1 MDSKKVVQ
9 AAPLPVPVQV
19 RSKNDGSGVAASVS
33 GVRRRSGSQGLR
45 SPAAKRPLSAPVA
58 LQGWLHKQ
66 GSEGLML
73 WKKRWFVLS
82 EYCLF
87 YYKGPE
93 EEKLLGSILL
103 PSYRVT
109 VCKPEDKVNRK
120 FAFKAEHANMRT
132 YHFAAD
138 SRESMN
144 QWVNALTLA
153 TLLQD
158 PSPGAGEAAVVIEIA
173 GQPDGE
179 RSARPSVSSISS
191 ILNQSADDSDSGFH
205 GFQSRD
211 DPSHASNNNSS
222 PNSVNTASFP
232 NLSGSNS
239 NTNTNN
245 GNNNSSNNNNII
257 TNTGNNNAN
266 EVQPMVN
273 GWIQQQTPYGQPS
286 TSQHQHQQQ
295 QQYGQLMPS
304 SQQLQQVHS
313 HQHQALLH
321 QHLSHQSTNQTHQL
335 HHNKHVVQ
343 QPQSQSHLT
352 ASNVQTVQPMARK
365 FGQPIYANAPP
376 KPRRLTDG
384 STEYSTPS
392 PDPDYRKSPVS
403 PDVTVTSKSPMSDYD
418 RGSVIYG
425 TRMNQ
430 PSQQSLRTDKSGL
443 NYGYGQ
449 VQTERRTPDTYGR
462 SAAKP
467 RSARGN
473 GDYEEV
479 YGAPQLYQRP
489 AGPVGYTKGSSPAP
503 IPIPL
508 YAQQHQQYQQQIHS
522 PGTPSNMPIMRQ
534 PRTQPPPRP
543 HSADFLEYEATR
555 KPHQQMPP
563 QCEESLNQQRRPQ
576 RPKSS
581 LDIVTPSDATN
592 DGYFYSEE
600 RYAAQMRQSSVYLHQ
615 TPQHHQQQ
623 RNQSLSRATMPSKA
637 SGIRDRS
644 DESRIAT
651 LPEVSCSGLRR
662 TQREHVHQQHAIPH
676 QSLQRHTEVNSN
688 EAKLRRSLREKSYES
703 SNREMLSHMA
713 EDGTVPRRIPREYE
727 SSMAAGWG
735 GRPTSHTAQGTTH
748 VGQPCHAPHAAARRW
763 NEQQQFCRSAS
774 ARLPRTR
781 HPAALDPDDD
791 DYDYGERSSEQDSR
805 DGERKIQQR
814 EESMKRLLEWKQRM
828 LQSPLTRK
836 PSTSVNRGRA
846 QNELSNYY
854 KQQALLELAAH
865 EASVAEG
872 RHSRRREDGHRPHVR
887 SKSTDGRRTV
897 ANVSR
902 YNSYSSD
909 DEELGDV
916 RRKRTRRPSHAGRSP
931 RQHGD
936 NRSSGNPLHDAIPGS
951 GRQSQNAIRVSN
963 DRQPSP
969 TATVLPN
976 LGGIPPDAGYEEVS
990 FPPIPRTERS
1000 PEYLSS
1006 GQTSTTRTDRQ
1017 DHDTSSI
1024 DEDKLKK
1031 KPSGIL
1037 KTSTVYGVEQA
1048 GKNSNCSTGY
1058 ATDTWPVQKTV
1069 QWTTKKEPDDWDSNI
1084 DESKVIKEFSYQYI
1098 KEELDSKKEDRSAA
1112 KPETMNLV
1120 QCRIRSFELNMDG
1133 SSPVKEVFAMQE
1145 PLKVS
1150 PLQATEAHVSKLDCS
1165 KKTSSIIRS
1174 FALGDSD
1181 SQDCKY
1187 KNVKDGH
1194 TKQASTDSNKSVKDL
1209 LADFER
1215 KSRQVQRQEY
1225 GRHQEVKHRGVFS
1238 DSEALLYDTGSDLD
1252 QRERNE
1258 DAQNERTLQI
1268 DQVVPEPI
1276 NDHRM
1281 YTDTTKK
1288 KGDVSFRRKKRSSSK
1303 ESESDQT
1310 IPTEDLD
1317 ILSNPSCARLSV
1329 TESLLTH
1336 GDRFSGESGT
1346 TSPTVKQEDISPE
1359 EHYLPMTPRKAILD
1373 PNDDRPNPK
1382 MMESLFANLDHEE
1395 SSYVEMAQNG
1405 MTHSLLAPTDEGR
1418 KHDSGDYS
1426 TLDTPHYEFV
1436 CVSDNKM
1443 EPVYMEVSQLSGKE
1457 EQDGGK
1463 VSLSKRNDDSTY
1475 SRTTDLPDILTAL
1488 KSDSSDADDESS
1500 KDLDSIDA
1508 PRHPR
1513 FSLSDTFRP
1522 ASYYL
1527 GASRTMIA
1535 ELHDSSDSELVSPP
1549 PIPTSPPPLDDLDSL
1564 DMQESLEIKKVSP
1577 QVAVTKDNT
1586 SGRDSPKSWNKPMGQ
1601 IETHRPPS
1609 RFSDATISSTFRD
1622 SRISLESASGSDSV
1636 ELRMPEEEA
1645 RHRQLKTR
1653 PVSEVCEVLDSLDE
1667 LESLGSRFDGAS
1679 IDLDQYL
1686 EELQARDAF
1695 NVDLYAKD
1703 LSYNS
1708 IYGFNENMM
1717 VVDKLQKTTC
1727 RDLSRQANLAFDN
1740 LDQSLRYGAA
1750 NKMGSASSLPSM
1762 RVCDAPPSHQHSQ
1775 SFTGDA
1781 HYENISSFSPLRNS
1795 PAIRSDNQSRDNSH
1809 GLQRGSQ
1816 NNLLT
1821 ASHSRDSSYS
1831 LASGAAS
1838 ISTSMACQRPASAQS
1853 SMHSPTGSMSL
1864 GNHGNSL
1871 VGNMLQNASPYSDL
1885 RFQSHS
1891 RSASQDSA
1899 RYSMISNHRSSSS
1912 QDSSHYQ
1919 TSTSTVKA
1927 NPAPQSYL
1935 PGEPH
1940 LQSEQSGAPYY
1951 YSDLQGSVNAVDTAE
1966 SMKPIGHSSRLPQ
1979 LNNQRDD
1986 ASALNKRNDIGRIVN
2001 PISRQM
2007 PRQIQVDDID
2017 EARRIAAEL
2026 RKTTCQLLGDN
2037 KVDLVDKKNFYEA
2050 DTLRRVKST
2059 DPLPDISSA
2068 EISTRNLYPHG
2079 LRDKSN
2085 SQSNSRDTF
2094 ELALGTQTSHRRSRS
2109 LEGLL
2114 DDVGLQNLVE
2124 QRNRNNRVATVP
2136 PTQAEEEAPQNMGG
2150 IGGGSTSNSF
2160 NVDDPWEQDSL
2171 WRESLRRVSLRNARS
2186 LDNLGSPPRPT
2197 ISSSDSKGRNKIT
2210 RGATYVNDS
2219 VMLRRE
2225 NCSEDSSDR
2234 PRVKRRASKEQERD
2248 EMVDDL
2254 TYESLSMERIHASGY
2269 VWDAQNEAYR
2279 KATAEDMDHFLEEG
2293 NLPPVRSIS
2302 ETTRQMSGPA
2312 ATSAAFE
2319 LDREKLRQWD
2329 LLSSACLLQEQQ
2341 RSSMA
2346 DSGRG
2351 LPIAER
2357 PGDVLDASRNGA
2369 PVLNNGAGTGPI
2381 TSATVA
2387 ANRDRDVVLEV
2398 LEKGVQQSTSTA
2410 TTTTTTTTT
2419 TTAAEYLGPSNR
2431 QDLNQETKE
2440 ACNRAAASGSG
2451 SVIGRDPLPP
2461 RAVSTS
2467 QLAQR
2472 TQTQPPATVS
2482 TLPLPRSNATHR
2494 QPLPLHQSTPQ
2505 SIRQSENDMTN
2516 SQLLRAASSGDI
2528 GTGSAML
2535 NNNDGKD
2542 IRLTSPSGH
2551 ATQRLMSPALRV
2563 VSLNDHRVSSPSDSD
2578 IRVHSPIER
2587 KMVSPIGREVDRGGG
2602 TAGRQNQRVW
2612 ECNELLHKRSNVSSQ
2627 RAEGGRKLPQAATQG
2642 LVRVSAGELLGR
2654 THEELVLLLIQLR
2667 RQNATIYKAME
2678 NCHMEIEAQARLAE
2692 LDTPRRLENLQK
2704 LEELKKHL
2712 MDLEKQY
2719 EKGKPL
2725 VNLVDNMVKL
2735 GSLYN
2740 RNTANGTNIFSGSRH
2755 DLAHDNSRDHR
2766 LEFNQKVQEQRLLA
2780 EERRDWDRLS
2790 PDHGQ
2795 LQAKVQ
2801 QLYKLDRLLQ
2811 EESGT
2816 LHSLQQDK
2824 EILEKALGGLRHKLQ
2839 GSRSNLVEA
2848 ERYRKQQLLL
2858 EKELSRVRVLLA
2870 HNSKV
2875 KPVFFQK
2882 LEETVAENARLEQD
2896 LVVLRQKLQASRRYA
2911 GNMTRDTSATT
2922 GPLEAELRRVQQL
2935 VGDLQRQRKELS
2947 IQVRQL
2953 TEKSHSLVQQIRPQ
2967 PTSAPQVHQPKKRT
2981 QNSWLET
2988 DLDSGITLD
2997 HGLDSP
3003 SSPALSSSPRGKQ
3016 NGGPYPHFSSPTQ
3029 IKDSSPTN
3037 RQQANLQS
3045 YPQSPQNHISS
3056 LSPQLR
3062 EQIQQH
3068 QLKQQLLKDQMQG
3081 KGSLMQANVSPLYV
3095 NTESRIHENN
3105 RQDENLTNG
3114 TIPPPEYVPPPPP
3127 PPLAEET
3134 LLNDNY
3140 RQNED
3145 NKFAGL
3151 IHNREKQEIKT
3162 VRIVKRESERRQR
3175 DRGDR
3180 TGNIGIPLT
3189 NGLQAPG
3196 GAKRLCDDDLEG
3208 SQKFE
3213 KAQLGKVVEESP
3225 MIHAQSTVQLTDLDD
3240 VQFQRSMSLPRG
3252 FGGQRQ
3258 QQPEIHQ
3265 VPVVPP
3271 PRSDSMHALRT
3282 MLARRNKVRF
3292 ETQDGSSDSTL
3303 SPYTESLASSSHVPM
3318 SSPNYS
3324 TSPSYSPSQQNY
3336 PIKPNHHQPP
3346 YYPPYRHYENPL
3358 RNESIPEPVSPELLS
3373 PTNLEGQDRMFGSSL
3388 NVNASNS
3395 PQLSP
3400 IFKSE
3405 AAKQIIKEMTE
3416 KKIEGPRRRQI
3427 PREKRRHYTVSS
3439 SKPILDLED
3448 TFSKMGMGRAR
3459 DDLDMERALR
3469 PRINAP
3475 DVVRSTLSHKE
3486 LKYNES
3492 TIDQLLGTPNKIVIP
3507 ERYIPEQ
3514 TPELTAEEQEQ
3525 RLKKA
3530 EAIRKMLSE
3539 TTVTAPDGSDD
3550 NINIEQSDSLKRKVV
3565 EEKRQRD
3572 HILQLNQI
3580 LAKQVME
3587 KSKMVA
3593 GTKMSSGN
3601 NFLTLSLLLVVLVY
3615 TTVSANQPARITCY
3629 FSNWAIYR
3637 PDVGSY
3643 GVDDIPGDLCTH
3655 IIYSFIGVSN
3665 VTWEILILDPELDQD
3680 KGNFLA
3686 FNNLRSKYPH
3696 LKTSVAVG
3704 GWGEGGRKY
3713 SALVSV
3719 KERRDSFIKS
3729 VVEFM
3734 HKYGFDGF
3742 DLDWEYPGASDRGG
3756 RFSDKDKFFYFV
3768 EELRRAFDK
3777 ENKGWELTMAVPM
3790 AKFRLDEGYHVPE
3803 LCKNMDAIHV
3813 MSYDLRGNWAGF
3825 ADVHS
3830 PLYRRPHDQWAY
3842 EKLNVHDGLL
3852 LWEEKGC
3859 PAKKLVVG
3867 IPLYGRTFTLSQSNN
3882 NYEPG
3887 TYINKEAGGG
3897 KPGKYTQAK
3906 GFLSYYEICTNLQAP
3921 GSNWTQKFDDI
3932 GKVPYMY
3939 QGTQWVGYE
3948 NVESVKYKI
3957 DFIKESRYAGAM
3969 VWAID
3974 MDDFQGLCGDR
3985 NPLMNVISQGL
3996 EGYIVPDK
4004 DFHTTPTP
4012 DWAKPPSTTSSDNIQ
4027 TTQSTQI
4034 TQSARPPTTHKPT
4047 ERPTQKP
4054 EVTSSTTEETNKS
4067 ESTQQPI
4074 DNDEAHKINCE
4085 TDNKFVPSKECHSYY
4100 ECVHGIP
4107 LKFTC
4112 PNKLIWNGRNNICD
4126 WPQNA
4131 DREECRIQ

>member
-1 MDSKKVVQ
+1 MSNCCGCIRGCTTDAYEPLSSQISRGSIRLPKDAKEALRSPRNQRRKLSVRYDAVRPAGSASDQSTPHRQLPGSLRGSLSYSHSHRHNHLHRHDPPLPPAYCAPPPPVSSNYSTVQRGCALHSRLDQPVTSSTSGMDSKKVVQ

-158 PSPGAGEAAVVIEIA
+158 PSPGGEAAVVIEIA
-173 GQPDGE
+173 GQQDGE

-232 NLSGSNS
+232 NLSGSNG
-239 NTNTNN
+239 NTNPAN
-245 GNNNSSNNNNII
+245 GTNNNSTATTNNNNNNIGNATI
-257 TNTGNNNAN
+257 NNTND
-266 EVQPMVN
+266 VQPMVN
-273 GWIQQQTPYGQPS
+273 GWIQQQSQYGQPS
-286 TSQHQHQQQ
+286 TSQHQQQ

-304 SQQLQQVHS
+304 SQQLQQS
-313 HQHQALLH
+313 YARQHQALLH
-321 QHLSHQSTNQTHQL
+321 QLLPHQNATQNHQQLHQQL
-335 HHNKHVVQ
+335 HHHKHVPQ
-343 QPQSQSHLT
+343 QQQTQPHQT
-352 ASNVQTVQPMARK
+352 ASNVQTVQPMPRK

-403 PDVTVTSKSPMSDYD
+403 PDVTVTSKSPISDYD

-462 SAAKP
+462 SAAIP
-467 RSARGN
+467 RSNRGN

-479 YGAPQLYQRP
+479 YGVPQLYQRP
-489 AGPVGYTKGSSPAP
+489 AGPVGYSKGASPAP
-503 IPIPL
+503 IPIPV
-508 YAQQHQQYQQQIHS
+508 YAQQYQQHQQQIHS
-522 PGTPSNMPIMRQ
+522 PVASVNVPIMRQ
-534 PRTQPPPRP
+534 PRAQPPPRP

-555 KPHQQMPP
+555 RPQLQVQQ
-563 QCEESLNQQRRPQ
+563 QSEEALNQQRRPQ

-581 LDIVTPSDATN
+581 LDIVTPSDVAN

-600 RYAAQMRQSSVYLHQ
+600 RYAAQMRQSAVYLHQ

-637 SGIRDRS
+637 TGIRDRG

-651 LPEVSCSGLRR
+651 LPEASCSGLRR
-662 TQREHVHQQHAIPH
+662 GQREHVHQQHVVSH
-676 QSLQRHTEVNSN
+676 QSLHRHTEINSN
-688 EAKLRRSLREKSYES
+688 DAKLRRSLREKSYETS
-703 SNREMLSHMA
+703 SREMLTHI

-727 SSMAAGWG
+727 SSMGWG
-735 GRPTSHTAQGTTH
+735 RPSSQGTH
-748 VGQPCHAPHAAARRW
+748 VAQSCHAPHANARRW

-781 HPAALDPDDD
+781 HPTALDPDDD
-791 DYDYGERSSEQDSR
+791 DYGERSSEQDSR

-836 PSTSVNRGRA
+836 PSGSANRGRA
-846 QNELSNYY
+846 QNELSSYY

-872 RHSRRREDGHRPHVR
+872 RHSRRREEAGHRPHAR

-931 RQHGD
+931 RQVGD
-936 NRSSGNPLHDAIPGS
+936 SRSSVQDTVPGT
-951 GRQSQNAIRVSN
+951 GQQNQSAPRLSN
-963 DRQPSP
+963 DRKTSP
-969 TATVLPN
+969 TASVLPIM
-976 LGGIPPDAGYEEVS
+976 GGIPPDAGYEEVS
-990 FPPIPRTERS
+990 FPSTRNDRS
-1000 PEYLSS
+1000 PPYLTVEPRSVV
-1006 GQTSTTRTDRQ
+1006 RNDQ
-1017 DHDTSSI
+1017 DQEASL
-1024 DEDKLKK
+1024 DEDKFKK

-1037 KTSTVYGVEQA
+1037 KTPTVYSVDQPV
-1048 GKNSNCSTGY
+1048 NSSNASIEY
-1058 ATDTWPVQKTV
+1058 ASDTWSSQKNI
-1069 QWTTKKEPDDWDSNI
+1069 QWTTRKERDDWDTNI
-1084 DESKVIKEFSYQYI
+1084 DESTVIREFSYQYI
-1098 KEELDSKKEDRSAA
+1098 KPKDEEFGNEDRSPG
-1112 KPETMNLV
+1112 KSETMNLV
-1120 QCRIRSFELNMDG
+1120 QCRIRSFEQSIDG
-1133 SSPVKEVFAMQE
+1133 SSPVKEVLAMQE

-1150 PLQATEAHVSKLDCS
+1150 PLQATEAHVSKLDSS
-1165 KKTSSIIRS
+1165 KKTSSVIRS
-1174 FALGDSD
+1174 FALGELE
-1181 SQDCKY
+1181 SQDSKCRDV
-1187 KNVKDGH
+1187 KNGH
-1194 TKQASTDSNKSVKDL
+1194 AKQASTDSNKSVKDL

-1215 KSRQVQRQEY
+1215 KSQQIQRQEY
-1225 GRHQEVKHRGVFS
+1225 GRRQEVKHRGVFS
-1238 DSEALLYDTGSDLD
+1238 DSEALLYDTGSNLD
-1252 QRERNE
+1252 QRDWNE
-1258 DAQNERTLQI
+1258 DTQDERDVRM
-1268 DQVVPEPI
+1268 DQRVPEPI
-1276 NDHRM
+1276 NEDNV
-1281 YTDTTKK
+1281 YTDTVKK
-1288 KGDVSFRRKKRSSSK
+1288 KADVSFRRKKRSSSR
-1303 ESESDQT
+1303 ESVSDHAT
-1310 IPTEDLD
+1310 PTEDMD
-1317 ILSNPSCARLSV
+1317 MVSNPGCTRLSV

-1336 GDRFSGESGT
+1336 GDRYSEDSDT

-1359 EHYLPMTPRKAILD
+1359 EHYLPMSPRKAILD
-1373 PNDDRPNPK
+1373 PNCDDRPNPQ
-1382 MMESLFANLDHEE
+1382 MMESLFANLEHEE

-1405 MTHSLLAPTDEGR
+1405 MTRSLLAPNDEGR

-1436 CVSDNKM
+1436 CVSDSKM
-1443 EPVYMEVSQLSGKE
+1443 EPVYMEVSQLSEKE
-1457 EQDGGK
+1457 EKDSGK
-1463 VSLSKRNDDSTY
+1463 MSFKKRSPHDDHAH
-1475 SRTTDLPDILTAL
+1475 SRSDLPDILTAL

-1549 PIPTSPPPLDDLDSL
+1549 PIPTSPPPMDDLESL

-1577 QVAVTKDNT
+1577 QVAVTKDN
-1586 SGRDSPKSWNKPMGQ
+1586 SSNRDSPKSWNKPMGQ

-1636 ELRMPEEEA
+1636 ELRTPEEEA

-1653 PVSEVCEVLDSLDE
+1653 PISEVCDVLDSLDE

-1727 RDLSRQANLAFDN
+1727 HNLSRQSNLGG
-1740 LDQSLRYGAA
+1740 LEQSLRYGAA

-1762 RVCDAPPSHQHSQ
+1762 RVCDIPPSHQHSQ

-1781 HYENISSFSPLRNS
+1781 HYENVTSFSPLRSS
-1795 PAIRSDNQSRDNSH
+1795 PAIRSDTEQTREGNHR
-1809 GLQRGSQ
+1809 LRRTSQ
-1816 NNLLT
+1816 NNLMT
-1821 ASHSRDSSYS
+1821 SSHSRESSYS

-1853 SMHSPTGSMSL
+1853 SIHSPTGSISL

-1871 VGNMLQNASPYSDL
+1871 VANVLRNASPYSDQ
-1885 RFQSHS
+1885 RFHNHS

-1912 QDSSHYQ
+1912 QDSSHYP
-1919 TSTSTVKA
+1919 TSSSTIKA

-1935 PGEPH
+1935 PTETRP
-1940 LQSEQSGAPYY
+1940 QSEQPGAPYY
-1951 YSDLQGSVNAVDTAE
+1951 YSDLQASVNAADTE
-1966 SMKPIGHSSRLPQ
+1966 SAKPIGHTSRLPQ

-2001 PISRQM
+2001 PIARQM
-2007 PRQIQVDDID
+2007 PRQIQVEDID

-2085 SQSNSRDTF
+2085 DQSSLREAF
-2094 ELALGTQTSHRRSRS
+2094 ELMQVVQTSHRRSRS

-2124 QRNRNNRVATVP
+2124 QRNRSNRVATVQ
-2136 PTQAEEEAPQNMGG
+2136 PTQAEETQPNLNAGDV
-2150 IGGGSTSNSF
+2150 STSSNNFSAE
-2160 NVDDPWEQDSL
+2160 DPWEQDSL

-2186 LDNLGSPPRPT
+2186 LDNLDSPPRPPP
-2197 ISSSDSKGRNKIT
+2197 SSGADAKRNKIT

-2219 VMLRRE
+2219 VVLRRDNCLEE
-2225 NCSEDSSDR
+2225 NTER
-2234 PRVKRRASKEQERD
+2234 PRVKRRPNKD
-2248 EMVDDL
+2248 EDGQQTVDDL
-2254 TYESLSMERIHASGY
+2254 TYESLSMDRIHAGGY

-2279 KATAEDMDHFLEEG
+2279 KATAEDTNHFLEEG
-2293 NLPPVRSIS
+2293 NLPPVRLIS
-2302 ETTRQMSGPA
+2302 ETQMSGT
-2312 ATSAAFE
+2312 TSASFE

-2351 LPIAER
+2351 LPTSER
-2357 PGDVLDASRNGA
+2357 PGDVLDSRNSTHVTTGA
-2369 PVLNNGAGTGPI
+2369 
-2381 TSATVA
+2381 
-2387 ANRDRDVVLEV
+2387 
-2398 LEKGVQQSTSTA
+2398 STTTTNA
-2410 TTTTTTTTT
+2410 TTTTIGNEPDVVLKVLPTGIQDVSTPSTTTTKGT
-2419 TTAAEYLGPSNR
+2419 TKR
-2431 QDLNQETKE
+2431 QELNETKE
-2440 ACNRAAASGSG
+2440 ACNRATASGSG

-2472 TQTQPPATVS
+2472 TQTQPPATTVS
-2482 TLPLPRSNATHR
+2482 TLPLAKANAGHR

-2505 SIRQSENDMTN
+2505 SVRQSENDVNVN
-2516 SQLLRAASSGDI
+2516 SHILRAASSGDI
-2528 GTGSAML
+2528 GTGSTML
-2535 NNNDGKD
+2535 NNNEGKD
-2542 IRLTSPSGH
+2542 LRLTSPSGH
-2551 ATQRLMSPALRV
+2551 STQRLMSPAGALRV
-2563 VSLNDHRVSSPSDSD
+2563 VSLNDHRVSSPSEND

-2602 TAGRQNQRVW
+2602 TMAARQNHRAW
-2612 ECNELLHKRSNVSSQ
+2612 ECNELLHKRSNVVIGSQ
-2627 RAEGGRKLPQAATQG
+2627 RADGIYKLAQHGGHG

-2678 NCHMEIEAQARLAE
+2678 TCHMEIEAQARLAE

-2740 RNTANGTNIFSGSRH
+2740 RNTANGTNSVSGSRH
-2755 DLAHDNSRDHR
+2755 DLAHDNTRDHR

-2824 EILEKALGGLRHKLQ
+2824 ELLEKALGGLRHKLQ

-2848 ERYRKQQLLL
+2848 ERYRKQQLML
-2858 EKELSRVRVLLA
+2858 ERELSRVRVLLA

-2947 IQVRQL
+2947 VQVRQL

-2967 PTSAPQVHQPKKRT
+2967 PPPAPQVHQPKKRT
-2981 QNSWLET
+2981 HNSWLET

-3003 SSPALSSSPRGKQ
+3003 SSPALSSSPRSKQ
-3016 NGGPYPHFSSPTQ
+3016 NGVPYPHFASPTQ
-3029 IKDSSPTN
+3029 IKDPSPTS
-3037 RQQANLQS
+3037 RQQNPPPFVQS
-3045 YPQSPQNHISS
+3045 SQNHIST

-3081 KGSLMQANVSPLYV
+3081 KGSIMQVNVAPLYV
-3095 NTESRIHENN
+3095 NTDSRIQDSNKH
-3105 RQDENLTNG
+3105 DENMTNG
-3114 TIPPPEYVPPPPP
+3114 TSIPAPEYVPPPPP
-3127 PPLAEET
+3127 PPLNDET

-3140 RQNED
+3140 RLNED

-3151 IHNREKQEIKT
+3151 MHNREKQEIKT

-3196 GAKRLCDDDLEG
+3196 GAKRLCDDDLGG

-3213 KAQLGKVVEESP
+3213 AQLGRVVEESQP

-3258 QQPEIHQ
+3258 QQPEIHHG
-3265 VPVVPP
+3265 PVVPP
-3271 PRSDSMHALRT
+3271 PRSDSMHALRS

-3292 ETQDGSSDSTL
+3292 ESQDGSSDSTL
-3303 SPYTESLASSSHVPM
+3303 SPYTESLGSSSHVPM

-3324 TSPSYSPSQQNY
+3324 TSPSYSPSHQNY
-3336 PIKPNHHQPP
+3336 PGQPMMMRPSHHQQ
-3346 YYPPYRHYENPL
+3346 YYPQYRHYENPMPGKI
-3358 RNESIPEPVSPELLS
+3358 ESPTDTVSPELL
-3373 PTNLEGQDRMFGSSL
+3373 PPAKLEPQDRAFGSSL
-3388 NVNASNS
+3388 NVNTPNS

-3400 IFKSE
+3400 VFKSE

-3416 KKIEGPRRRQI
+3416 KKVEGPRRRQI

-3439 SKPILDLED
+3439 SKPVLDLED
-3448 TFSKMGMGRAR
+3448 AFSKMGMGRAR

-3514 TPELTAEEQEQ
+3514 TPELTAEEQEH

-3539 TTVTAPDGSDD
+3539 TTVTAPEGNDD
-3550 NINIEQSDSLKRKVV
+3550 NINVEQSDNLKRKVV
-3565 EEKRQRD
+3565 EEKRQRE

-3593 GTKMSSGN
+3593 VKA
-3601 NFLTLSLLLVVLVY
+3601 LATL
-3615 TTVSANQPARITCY
+3615 P
-3629 FSNWAIYR
+3629 
-3637 PDVGSY
+3637 
-3643 GVDDIPGDLCTH
+3643 
-3655 IIYSFIGVSN
+3655 
-3665 VTWEILILDPELDQD
+3665 
-3680 KGNFLA
+3680 
-3686 FNNLRSKYPH
+3686 
-3696 LKTSVAVG
+3696 LKTES
-3704 GWGEGGRKY
+3704 
-3713 SALVSV
+3713 SL
-3719 KERRDSFIKS
+3719 D
-3729 VVEFM
+3729 
-3734 HKYGFDGF
+3734 DD
-3742 DLDWEYPGASDRGG
+3742 DLSP
-3756 RFSDKDKFFYFV
+3756 V
-3768 EELRRAFDK
+3768 TPL
-3777 ENKGWELTMAVPM
+3777 
-3790 AKFRLDEGYHVPE
+3790 
-3803 LCKNMDAIHV
+3803 
-3813 MSYDLRGNWAGF
+3813 
-3825 ADVHS
+3825 
-3830 PLYRRPHDQWAY
+3830 PLYQQR
-3842 EKLNVHDGLL
+3842 E
-3852 LWEEKGC
+3852 
-3859 PAKKLVVG
+3859 
-3867 IPLYGRTFTLSQSNN
+3867 
-3882 NYEPG
+3882 NY
-3887 TYINKEAGGG
+3887 Y
-3897 KPGKYTQAK
+3897 
-3906 GFLSYYEICTNLQAP
+3906 S
-3921 GSNWTQKFDDI
+3921 
-3932 GKVPYMY
+3932 
-3939 QGTQWVGYE
+3939 
-3948 NVESVKYKI
+3948 
-3957 DFIKESRYAGAM
+3957 
-3969 VWAID
+3969 
-3974 MDDFQGLCGDR
+3974 
-3985 NPLMNVISQGL
+3985 
-3996 EGYIVPDK
+3996 
-4004 DFHTTPTP
+4004 
-4012 DWAKPPSTTSSDNIQ
+4012 
-4027 TTQSTQI
+4027 
-4034 TQSARPPTTHKPT
+4034 
-4047 ERPTQKP
+4047 
-4054 EVTSSTTEETNKS
+4054 
-4067 ESTQQPI
+4067 
-4074 DNDEAHKINCE
+4074 
-4085 TDNKFVPSKECHSYY
+4085 
-4100 ECVHGIP
+4100 
-4107 LKFTC
+4107 
-4112 PNKLIWNGRNNICD
+4112 
-4126 WPQNA
+4126 
-4131 DREECRIQ
+4131 